1 MYGCTCTLSFETL
14 TSGRGSV
21 TPASLRTLLSL
32 VEMTKGVGRGEE
44 GEVMGGVGMGELVRN
59 ELFPLAEE
67 VSAFALQFGVLP
79 GEEEEGG
86 GEKSKTCLCVRKKRR
101 GVPYT
106 HAHAFIHSY
115 THVLKHLRPH
125 TPTYSYIYVLMHTLL
140 QSYMY
145 THPLVHP
152 CTHAFIHT
160 LMPNTHTLIH
170 SYPHTH

>member
-14 TSGRGSV
+14 TSRRGSV

-67 VSAFALQFGVLP
+67 VSAFALQVGVLP

-101 GVPYT
+101 EVPYT

-115 THVLKHLRPH
+115 MYTHVLKHLCTH
-125 TPTYSYIYVLMHTLL
+125 TLTYSYIYCSCIHSCNHTCIP
-140 QSYMY
+140 MY
-145 THPLVHP
+145 LY
-152 CTHAFIHT
+152 A
-160 LMPNTHTLIH
+160 HTLIH
-170 SYPHTH
+170 SYIHTH